1 MCLFYYTS
9 RVLCHPSL
17 PTSVPARARVCVY
30 IKLIDEQF
38 IRLMGS
44 AGADKLPATR
54 SGFKIQ
60 PEFAAARHRPRQR
73 CSMTPQP
80 L

>member
-1 MCLFYYTS
+1 MPSISANLRTS
-9 RVLCHPSL
+9 QNL
-17 PTSVPARARVCVY
+17 CVY

-44 AGADKLPATR
+44 AGADKHPATR

-60 PEFAAARHRPRQR
+60 PEFAMAWLRLCQR
-73 CSMTPQP
+73 VYCDSADFMIDFV
-80 L
+80 

>member
-1 MCLFYYTS
+1 MNVSPCFITS

-17 PTSVPARARVCVY
+17 PTPVPACVY

-44 AGADKLPATR
+44 AGADRHSATK
-54 SGFKIQ
+54 SGFQ
-60 PEFAAARHRPRQR
+60 AEFAVV
-73 CSMTPQP
+73 
-80 L
+80 